1 MNKQQFIEKCLN
13 KILTSK
19 YTIALALAL
28 PTEVYDDFIKEIA
41 KVIHLQLSECWD
53 MAGEEKFTQEELM
66 VAEHMQRA
74 WWTTVT
80 KDTHKDWIKLS
91 EGLMRKIRS
100 LTSKQEDKP

>member
-1 MNKQQFIEKCLN
+1 MNKQQFIEKSLN

-53 MAGEEKFTQEELM
+53 MAGEALIDKIDT
-66 VAEHMQRA
+66 A
-74 WWTTVT
+74 WE
-80 KDTHKDWIKLS
+80 DIKN
-91 EGLMRKIRS
+91 S
-100 LTSKQEDKP
+100 LTSQKEEVNKK